1 MQMIA
6 HNNFN
11 LGDGLCSISH
21 NRLLRQL
28 QTEEQRNLPESLTHM
43 MGSAMSVEQRID
55 DFIEAGLR
63 PLGLSFGPVALQHWR
78 RKVFDYMIVV
88 HAWIMPT
95 PGMSKSAFGKA
106 RKRRK
111 KNDGN

>member
-1 MQMIA
+1 
-6 HNNFN
+6 
-11 LGDGLCSISH
+11 
-21 NRLLRQL
+21 
-28 QTEEQRNLPESLTHM
+28 
-43 MGSAMSVEQRID
+43 MSVEQRID

-63 PLGLSFGPVALQHWR
+63 PLGLSFGSLALQHWR

-88 HAWIMPT
+88 YGWIRAT
-95 PGMSKSAFGKA
+95 LGMSKIAFDKA

>member
-1 MQMIA
+1 M
-6 HNNFN
+6 
-11 LGDGLCSISH
+11 
-21 NRLLRQL
+21 
-28 QTEEQRNLPESLTHM
+28 QTEEQRNLPGSVTHM

-88 HAWIMPT
+88 YGWITPT
-95 PGMSKSAFGKA
+95 PDISKIAFAKA